1 MTNVATWSY
10 DECGNSLANIIHGW
24 VKPNTLGVL
33 ADTLVNMFSL
43 VITAMGDH
51 GHDDDTSDDDIID
64 KSWGANITWYV

>member
-43 VITAMGDH
+43 VITAIGDH
-51 GHDDDTSDDDIID
+51 GHDDDDHDDIID
-64 KSWGANITWYV
+64 KSWSANITWYV